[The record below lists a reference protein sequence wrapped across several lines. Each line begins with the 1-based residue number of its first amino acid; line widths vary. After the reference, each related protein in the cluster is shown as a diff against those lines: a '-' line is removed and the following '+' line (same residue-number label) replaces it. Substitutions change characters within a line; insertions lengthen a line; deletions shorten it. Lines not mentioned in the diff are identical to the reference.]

1 MISVFFKKKLIYVLF
16 CLCRSKIR
24 KTKYFSMKCG
34 SLDMVEGVCKKQ
46 KDMEILKNSCSSS
59 SCGNRISRT
68 QNLN

>member
-1 MISVFFKKKLIYVLF
+1 
-16 CLCRSKIR
+16 
-24 KTKYFSMKCG
+24 MKCG

-68 QNLN
+68 QNLNWDDKLNFFLTLHGVSVLIYKLEL